1 MAFLLRSKTSWTKKV
16 ARCFTLLEVLIGM
29 GLAMIL
35 LSTLT
40 YFYQQVEWMNTEA
53 ERTQKENFQLRYAE
67 NRLSRIFPNTHSE
80 RTEKKHFYFFTSNA
94 EGMLK
99 TPSLVFMF
107 NNKVKLCSSF
117 SSDVLGRLYLDEQ
130 KKQLCLALW
139 PSPRRWESGVPPMTK
154 EVLLDNVETL
164 SFEFYVAPKRDRS
177 KVETKKKIVSNKTPE
192 DTGRSQE
199 EQNQTGGGTGKKP
212 PKRGAPPQATPKLTA
227 ESAQEALGADEESAL
242 EPPIGPKWVSEWLHD
257 YHHLPALI
265 KVCVTRKVQ
274 DTVKTIVFAFP
285 LSHSQKVIVYEEN
298 P

>member
-1 MAFLLRSKTSWTKKV
+1 MAFLQRSKTTWTKKV

-67 NRLSRIFPNTHSE
+67 NRLSRIFPTTLSE

-99 TPSLVFMF
+99 TPSLVFTF
-107 NNKVKLCSSF
+107 NNGLKLCASF
-117 SSDVLGRLYLDEQ
+117 ASEVLGRLYLDEQ

-139 PSPRRWESGVPPMTK
+139 PSPKRWENGMPPMTK
-154 EVLLDNVETL
+154 EVLLDNVESL
-164 SFEFYVAPKRDRS
+164 AFNFYVAPKRDRS
-177 KVETKKKIVSNKTPE
+177 KVETKKTLVSNQKQE
-192 DTGRSQE
+192 DTGRPPE
-199 EQNQTGGGTGKKP
+199 EQQPGQRQGGR
-212 PKRGAPPQATPKLTA
+212 RGQDALPAASPSKSTD
-227 ESAQEALGADEESAL
+227 ESAQEMLDTDEESACEL
-242 EPPIGPKWVSEWLHD
+242 TGPQWPSEWLYD

-265 KVCVTRKVQ
+265 RVTVTRKVQ
-274 DTVKTIVFAFP
+274 DGVRTIVFAFP
-285 LSHSQKVIVYEEN
+285 LSKSQKVIVYEEN
-298 P
+298 T